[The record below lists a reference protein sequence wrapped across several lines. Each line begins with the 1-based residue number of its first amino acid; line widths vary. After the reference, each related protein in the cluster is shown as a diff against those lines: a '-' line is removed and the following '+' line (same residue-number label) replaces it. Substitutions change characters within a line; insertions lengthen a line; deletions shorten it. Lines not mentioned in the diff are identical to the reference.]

1 MMTRIYKEV
10 SIWLIEKIGRS
21 NRKKKKKE
29 NLANRCSYSYE
40 KHVYKK
46 KSYEKHVIV
55 RLVMNGFA

>member
-10 SIWLIEKIGRS
+10 SIWLIEKNWQIKL
-21 NRKKKKKE
+21 KKKKM
-29 NLANRCSYSYE
+29 ANRCSYSYE